1 MDDNRFQLKPRK
13 HATIYE
19 KIERHHFKNTEPTDR
34 PQAIIL
40 GGQPGAGKSGLL
52 EASKQGFEGRNVVT
66 INGDELRYYHPQ
78 YRDIQRADER
88 RFAELTDPHA
98 RPWTKQLFDS
108 TIETRRNVVF
118 EGTMREAGPIT
129 ETMRRLKAA
138 GYYVV
143 ARVIATN
150 ERDSMAGIHRRYEE
164 QKAAKGFGRWSSVQA
179 HDDAYKGM
187 PATVEYIEHNKLA
200 DRVQVYDRKGNVVYD
215 NELQGTEWK
224 RQPAAKTAIE
234 AERARPPTPE
244 ERRQQEAEW
253 TTIIAMMA
261 ARRADEREIER
272 VREVARQ
279 YGGQQYPEHKPAE
292 YERQGYGR
300 RSVDERPELR
310 APEQGKT
317 YQGPIVSADD
327 KHVIQSVR
335 EAGRELH
342 IQHERLVLN
351 SNRGELLNAGANVEI
366 RYPYNRV
373 GIVKEWG
380 AKEIQGPASKG
391 IEPKDFG
398 KR

>member
-1 MDDNRFQLKPRK
+1 MDDNRFQLSPRK

-19 KIERHHFKNTEPTDR
+19 KIERHQFKDTAPTDQ

-52 EASKQGFEGRNVVT
+52 EASKQGFADRNVVT

-78 YRDIQRADER
+78 YLAIQKADER
-88 RFAELTDPHA
+88 HFAELTDPHV
-98 RPWTKQLFDS
+98 RPWTKQLFDR

-118 EGTMREAGPIT
+118 EGTMRESGPIT
-129 ETMRRLKAA
+129 DTMRRLKAA

-143 ARVIATN
+143 ARVIAAN

-164 QKAAKGFGRWSSVQA
+164 QKAAKGFGRWSNVQA

-187 PATVEYIEHNKLA
+187 PATLEYIERHKLA
-200 DRVQVYDRKGNVVYD
+200 DRVQVYDRKGNVLYD
-215 NELQGTEWK
+215 NELHGNEWK
-224 RQPAAKTAIE
+224 RQPVARAAIE
-234 AERARPPTPE
+234 AERERPPTPE
-244 ERRQQEAEW
+244 ERRQHEAEW
-253 TTIIAMMA
+253 TTILAMMA

-272 VREVARQ
+272 VRDVARQ
-279 YGGQQYPEHKPAE
+279 YGGQQYPEHKPTE
-292 YERQGYGR
+292 YERQDYGR
-300 RSVDERPELR
+300 QHPEMR
-310 APEQGKT
+310 GPETGKT
-317 YQGPIVSADD
+317 YEGPIVSADD
-327 KHVIQSVR
+327 KYVIQSVR

-351 SNRGELLNAGANVEI
+351 SDRRELLNTGVNVEI

-380 AKEIQGPASKG
+380 EKAIQGPASKG
-391 IEPKDFG
+391 IEPRDFG

>member
-1 MDDNRFQLKPRK
+1 MDENRFQLKPRK
-13 HATIYE
+13 HAAIYE

-34 PQAIIL
+34 PQAVIL

-52 EASKQGFEGRNVVT
+52 EASKQGFADHNVVA

-78 YRDIQRADER
+78 YRDIQKADER

-98 RPWTKQLFDS
+98 RPWTKQLFDR

-143 ARVIATN
+143 ARVIAAN
-150 ERDSMAGIHRRYEE
+150 ERDSMTGIHRRYEE
-164 QKAAKGFGRWSSVQA
+164 QKAAKGFGRWSNVQA

-187 PATVEYIEHNKLA
+187 PATVEYIERNKLA
-200 DRVQVYDRKGNVVYD
+200 DRVQVYDRKGNVLYD
-215 NELQGTEWK
+215 NELQGNEWK
-224 RQPAAKTAIE
+224 RQPAAKTTIE
-234 AERARPPTPE
+234 AERERPPTPE
-244 ERRQQEAEW
+244 DRRQQEAEW
-253 TTIIAMMA
+253 ATIIAMMA
-261 ARRADEREIER
+261 ARGADEREIER

-292 YERQGYGR
+292 YERQDYGR
-300 RSVDERPELR
+300 RPADERPEMR
-310 APEQGKT
+310 APETGKT

-327 KHVIQSVR
+327 KYVIQSVR
-335 EAGRELH
+335 EAGRELY

-351 SNRGELLNAGANVEI
+351 SNRGELLNAGSNVEI

-380 AKEIQGPASKG
+380 EKEIQGPASKG

>member
-1 MDDNRFQLKPRK
+1 MDENRFQLKPRK

-19 KIERHHFKNTEPTDR
+19 KIERHHFKDTEPTDR

-52 EASKQGFEGRNVVT
+52 EASKQGFANRNVVT

-78 YRDIQRADER
+78 YRDIQKADER
-88 RFAELTDPHA
+88 RFADLTDPHA
-98 RPWTKQLFDS
+98 RPWTKQLFDRA
-108 TIETRRNVVF
+108 IETRRNVVF

-143 ARVIATN
+143 ARVIAAN
-150 ERDSMAGIHRRYEE
+150 ERDSMTGIHRRYEE
-164 QKAAKGFGRWSSVQA
+164 QKAAKGFGRWSNVQA
-179 HDDAYKGM
+179 HNDAYKGM
-187 PATVEYIEHNKLA
+187 PATVEYIERHKLA
-200 DRVQVYDRKGNVVYD
+200 DRVQVYGRRGNVLYD
-215 NELQGTEWK
+215 NELQGNEWK

-234 AERARPPTPE
+234 AERERPPTPE

-253 TTIIAMMA
+253 ATIIAMMA

-292 YERQGYGR
+292 YERLDYGR
-300 RSVDERPELR
+300 RPADERPELR
-310 APEQGKT
+310 APETGKT
-317 YQGPIVSADD
+317 YQGPIVSGDD
-327 KHVIQSVR
+327 KYVIQSVR
-335 EAGRELH
+335 EAGHELH

-351 SNRGELLNAGANVEI
+351 SARDELLNAGANVEI

-380 AKEIQGPASKG
+380 GKEIQGPASKG